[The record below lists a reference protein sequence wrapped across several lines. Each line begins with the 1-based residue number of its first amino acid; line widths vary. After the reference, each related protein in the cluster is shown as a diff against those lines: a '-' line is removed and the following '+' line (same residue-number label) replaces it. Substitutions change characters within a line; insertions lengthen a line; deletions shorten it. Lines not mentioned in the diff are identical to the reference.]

1 MSSAH
6 VTDTRLHQTSIVPLN
21 RERMNFT
28 FRFGK
33 LVVVAALLRTEKG
46 NFRVYEKRKRHGGT
60 LQRKLIESFIFI
72 CGSSRRTRPSEGS
85 NFERAARQLMA
96 SWGLLSFEALREIVQ
111 FHTLAFPWLSC
122 IHLFGDQEAIV
133 QIRLTGNEAPE
144 LSEGMLNDFPFRPP
158 TTSNVSGSRST

>member
-6 VTDTRLHQTSIVPLN
+6 VTDTRLHQPSIVPLN

-33 LVVVAALLRTEKG
+33 LLRKREI
-46 NFRVYEKRKRHGGT
+46 FRVYEKRKRHGGT

-122 IHLFGDQEAIV
+122 IHLYGDQEAIV

-158 TTSNVSGSRST
+158 TTTSNGSGSRST